1 MYNYVS
7 AYFVLEGVVPKC
19 PYCNNEV
26 KEEDAIYNTKTK
38 RYYHELCYN
47 ILLERKQLVDYICE
61 LFNYKKPSVKIYQ
74 QMSNYYERGVSYSD
88 MLLALKYFY
97 EIKKGDIN
105 KSQGGIGIIPYV
117 LEEAKEFVTLEK
129 IEQDKLVKKFENS
142 TLEQKETKIIHVAE
156 QHNNKQRKNIDINM
170 L

>member
-1 MYNYVS
+1 M
-7 AYFVLEGVVPKC
+7 PKC

-47 ILLERKQLVDYICE
+47 ILLERKQLVDYVCG

-117 LEEAKEFVTLEK
+117 LDEAKDFITLEK
-129 IEQDKLVKKFENS
+129 IEQDKLIQKFENNAI
-142 TLEQKETKIIHVAE
+142 EQKETKIIHITE
-156 QHNNKQRKNIDINM
+156 QHNNKQRKDIDINM

>member
-1 MYNYVS
+1 M
-7 AYFVLEGVVPKC
+7 PKC
-19 PYCNNEV
+19 PHCNNEV

-38 RYYHELCYN
+38 RYYHEFCYN
-47 ILLERKQLVDYICE
+47 ELLERKQLCDYVCE
-61 LFNYKKPSVKIYQ
+61 LFSYKKPSVRIYQ
-74 QMSNYYERGVSYSD
+74 QMTSYHDKGVSYSD

-117 LEEAKEFVTLEK
+117 LDEAKEFATLEK
-129 IEQDKLVKKFENS
+129 LEQDKLIAKFEEN
-142 TLEQKETKIIHVAE
+142 EQIKKIKIIKITE
-156 QHNNKQRKNIDINM
+156 QHNKNKKQIDINS

>member
-105 KSQGGIGIIPYV
+105 KSQGGIGIVPYV

-142 TLEQKETKIIHVAE
+142 TIEQKETKIIHVAE
-156 QHNNKQRKNIDINM
+156 QHNKQRKNIDINM

>member
-1 MYNYVS
+1 M
-7 AYFVLEGVVPKC
+7 PKC
-19 PYCNNEV
+19 PHCNNEV

-38 RYYHELCYN
+38 RYYHEFCYN
-47 ILLERKQLVDYICE
+47 ELLERKQLCDYVCE
-61 LFNYKKPSVKIYQ
+61 LFSYKKPSVRIYQ
-74 QMSNYYERGVSYSD
+74 QMTSYHDKGVSYSD

-117 LEEAKEFVTLEK
+117 LEEAKEFATLEK
-129 IEQDKLVKKFENS
+129 IEQDKLIAKFEQN
-142 TLEQKETKIIHVAE
+142 EQIKEIKIIKVIE
-156 QHNNKQRKNIDINM
+156 PHNKNKKQIDINS

>member
-1 MYNYVS
+1 M
-7 AYFVLEGVVPKC
+7 PKC
-19 PYCNNEV
+19 PHCNNEV

-38 RYYHELCYN
+38 RYYHEFCYN
-47 ILLERKQLVDYICE
+47 ELLERKQLCDYVCE
-61 LFNYKKPSVKIYQ
+61 LFSYKKPSVRIYQ
-74 QMSNYYERGVSYSD
+74 QMTSYHDKGVSYSD

-117 LEEAKEFVTLEK
+117 LEEAKEFATLEK
-129 IEQDKLVKKFENS
+129 LEQDKLIAKFEQN
-142 TLEQKETKIIHVAE
+142 EQIKEIKIIKVIE
-156 QHNNKQRKNIDINM
+156 PHNKNKKQIDINS

>member
-1 MYNYVS
+1 M
-7 AYFVLEGVVPKC
+7 PKC
-19 PYCNNEV
+19 PHCNNEV

-38 RYYHELCYN
+38 RYYHEFCYN
-47 ILLERKQLVDYICE
+47 ELLERKQLCDYVCE
-61 LFNYKKPSVKIYQ
+61 LFSYKKPSVRIYQ
-74 QMSNYYERGVSYSD
+74 QMTSYHDKGVSYSD

-117 LEEAKEFVTLEK
+117 LEEAKEFATLEK
-129 IEQDKLVKKFENS
+129 LEQDKLIAKFEQN
-142 TLEQKETKIIHVAE
+142 EQIKEIKIIKVTE
-156 QHNNKQRKNIDINM
+156 QHNKNKRQIDINS

>member
-1 MYNYVS
+1 M
-7 AYFVLEGVVPKC
+7 PKC

-38 RYYHELCYN
+38 RYYHEQCYN
-47 ILLERKQLVDYICE
+47 VLLERKELVDYICE
-61 LFNYKKPSVKIYQ
+61 LFNYKKPSVKVYQ
-74 QMSNYYERGVSYSD
+74 QMAKYHEYGISYSD

-105 KSQGGIGIIPYV
+105 KSQGGIGIITYV
-117 LEEAKEFVTLEK
+117 LDEAKEFATLEE
-129 IEQDKLVKKFENS
+129 IEKQKLIEKFENNANNK
-142 TLEQKETKIIHVAE
+142 KEILYVHVAE
-156 QHNNKQRKNIDINM
+156 QCNKQKKNIDINA